1 MARRSGRGSPTGSC
15 RRGSARR
22 YSTTRKA
29 CAAMAEPLEPRVSP
43 LEGLLPW
50 ILPGGAVSLAEMRFA
65 QQIGVR
71 LRSRVPA
78 YLAGLPLPLEPNRAA
93 IMRTVRVLWLGP
105 DEWLVT
111 APEGAVPELPTRI
124 ARAVAELRAAVT
136 DLSASRAII
145 EIAGP
150 RARDLLQKG
159 CGLDLHPRAFG
170 PGQCAQTL
178 FARLPVIID
187 QLSAVPSYRLYVR
200 RSSARWLCEWLIDAA
215 EEFRSS

>member
-1 MARRSGRGSPTGSC
+1 
-15 RRGSARR
+15 
-22 YSTTRKA
+22 
-29 CAAMAEPLEPRVSP
+29 MAEPLEPRVSP

-124 ARAVAELRAAVT
+124 ARAVADLRAAVT
-136 DLSASRAII
+136 DLSASRIII
-145 EIAGP
+145 EIAGS

-178 FARLPVIID
+178 FVRLPVIID
-187 QLSAVPSYRLYVR
+187 QLSPAPSYRLYVR
-200 RSSARWLCEWLIDAA
+200 RSSARWLCDWLIDAA
-215 EEFRSS
+215 EEFRVSEAVW

>member
-1 MARRSGRGSPTGSC
+1 M
-15 RRGSARR
+15 
-22 YSTTRKA
+22 TRKA
-29 CAAMAEPLEPRVSP
+29 GGAMAEPIEIRIPP
-43 LEGLLPW
+43 LNGVLPW
-50 ILPGGAVSLAEMRFA
+50 ALPDGAVSLDQLRFA
-65 QQIGVR
+65 QQIGIR
-71 LRSRVPA
+71 LGRRVPA
-78 YLAGLPLPLEPNRAA
+78 YLAGLPLPLQPNRTAS
-93 IMRTVRVLWLGP
+93 MRTVRVLWLGP

-124 ARAVAELRAAVT
+124 ARAIADQLGAVV

-150 RARDLLQKG
+150 RARELLQKG

-178 FARLPVIID
+178 FTRLPVVID
-187 QLSAVPSYRLYVR
+187 QLTPTPAYRVYVR

-215 EEFRSS
+215 EEFRHR

>member
-1 MARRSGRGSPTGSC
+1 
-15 RRGSARR
+15 
-22 YSTTRKA
+22 
-29 CAAMAEPLEPRVSP
+29 MAESLELRLSP
-43 LEGLLPW
+43 LDGLLPW
-50 ILPGGAVSLAEMRFA
+50 TLPGGAVSLEEMRFA
-65 QQIGVR
+65 QQIGIR

-93 IMRTVRVLWLGP
+93 SMRTVRVLWLGP

-111 APEGAVPELPTRI
+111 APQGAVPELPTRI
-124 ARAVAELRAAVT
+124 ARATADLRAAVT
-136 DLSASRAII
+136 DLSASRTII

-159 CGLDLHPRAFG
+159 CGLDLHPRVFG

-187 QLSAVPSYRLYVR
+187 QLSAAPAYRLYVR
-200 RSSARWLCEWLIDAA
+200 RSSARWLCDWLIDAA
-215 EEFRSS
+215 EEFRLQ

>member
-1 MARRSGRGSPTGSC
+1 
-15 RRGSARR
+15 
-22 YSTTRKA
+22 
-29 CAAMAEPLEPRVSP
+29 MAEPLELRASP
-43 LEGLLPW
+43 LDGLLPW
-50 ILPGGAVSLAEMRFA
+50 ALPDGALSFEEMRFA
-65 QQIGVR
+65 QQIGIR

-78 YLAGLPLPLEPNRAA
+78 YLAGLPLPLEPNRVA

-111 APEGAVPELPTRI
+111 VPEGAVPELPTRI
-124 ARAVAELRAAVT
+124 ARATADLRAAVT

-145 EIAGP
+145 EVAGP
-150 RARDLLQKG
+150 RARELLQKG

-187 QLSAVPSYRLYVR
+187 QLSAAPSYRLYVR
-200 RSSARWLCEWLIDAA
+200 RSSARWLYDWLIDAA
-215 EEFRSS
+215 EEFRAG